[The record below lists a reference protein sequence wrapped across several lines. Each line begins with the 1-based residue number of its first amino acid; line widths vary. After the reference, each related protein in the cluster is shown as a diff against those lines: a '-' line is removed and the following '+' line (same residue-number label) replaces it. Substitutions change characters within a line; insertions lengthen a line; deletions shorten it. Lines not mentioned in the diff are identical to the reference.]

1 MKAVLFDV
9 DGTLVDTNYLH
20 TVAWWEAFARAGHDI
35 PMAPIH
41 RAIGMGSD
49 KLLSALLPPR
59 PGHLRGRGH
68 QDLARSAV
76 LGVLVPAPPAA
87 WCAGAA
93 AGLHE
98 HGLRVVL
105 ASSADPQEL
114 QILRS
119 VLGAEDVI
127 HAATSAGDV
136 EASKPA
142 PDLVQVALRHACA
155 EPAET
160 VFVGDAVWDARACQR
175 AGVRCVGVLSGGSS
189 RDELLEAGAA
199 AVFEGPGEL
208 LAHFP
213 GSLLAASDE
222 EASVPGGCGR
232 RGRRRFRRG

>member
-1 MKAVLFDV
+1 MSTSVKAVLFDV
-9 DGTLVDTNYLH
+9 DGTLVDSNYLH
-20 TVAWWEAFARAGHDI
+20 TVAWWEAFAQAGHDI

-49 KLLSALLPPR
+49 KLLSALLPSGRDTSADEDIKTSHAALYSVYWSRLR
-59 PGHLRGRGH
+59 PLPGAPELLR
-68 QDLARSAV
+68 A
-76 LGVLVPAPPAA
+76 
-87 WCAGAA
+87 C
-93 AGLHE
+93 HE

-119 VLGAEDVI
+119 ALGAEDVI

-189 RDELLEAGAA
+189 RGELLEAGAA

-208 LAHFP
+208 LAQFP

-222 EASVPGGCGR
+222 EASV
-232 RGRRRFRRG
+232 RGAVEPVVPS